1 MRLEGLE
8 IAVVGAGIG
17 GLAAATALAQRRARV
32 RVFEQAPALGEVGA
46 GIQVAPNGVAVLEA
60 LGMRDAAEAR
70 ASLPEAVELVDFR
83 RGRPVGRVPLGQ
95 AIVARHGRP
104 YWHLHR
110 ADLLA
115 VLAAGADEAGVA
127 LSLGAPVAGVEP
139 DGEGLRVRTADGGG
153 GRFDV
158 VVAADGVRSPLRAAR
173 LDPAPAR
180 FTRHVAWRALVPAE
194 RAPAEFLRPA
204 ARVTMG
210 PGRHLVS
217 YPLRGRSLVNLVAIE
232 ERDGLGRR
240 RLVHSRRPGEPA
252 PRLRRLGRSGGGAHR
267 RGRGL
272 LALGALRPR
281 AARVLARR
289 PAGAARRRLP
299 PDAAVPGAGRDDGA
313 RGRLGARRLPR
324 PRRGP
329 AGGTRRLR
337 GGAAGARNAGAAGGG
352 AGRAA
357 LSSGSGPSGAGPGG
371 DRRRF
376 RTGAPAPRRRGS
388 TGSSATT

>member
-180 FTRHVAWRALVPAE
+180 FTRHVAWRALVPAD

-232 ERDGLGRR
+232 EREDWAEEGW
-240 RLVHSRRPGEPA
+240 STPDDPA
-252 PRLRRLGRSGGGAHR
+252 NLRARLRRLGRSGGGAHR

-281 AARVLARR
+281 AAARAGSTDGWRCSATPATRCCRSWRRARR
-289 PAGAARRRLP
+289 WRSRTPGCSPTASTSPRTRGPDSSPTRRRGWPAQRGCSARRR
-299 PDAAVPGAGRDDGA
+299 
-313 RGRLGARRLPR
+313 
-324 PRRGP
+324 
-329 AGGTRRLR
+329 
-337 GGAAGARNAGAAGGG
+337 
-352 AGRAA
+352 
-357 LSSGSGPSGAGPGG
+357 GPGG
-371 DRRRF
+371 SIIWVRAFGRRSRRRS
-376 RTGAPAPRRRGS
+376 APLPHWRPGCSPRGS